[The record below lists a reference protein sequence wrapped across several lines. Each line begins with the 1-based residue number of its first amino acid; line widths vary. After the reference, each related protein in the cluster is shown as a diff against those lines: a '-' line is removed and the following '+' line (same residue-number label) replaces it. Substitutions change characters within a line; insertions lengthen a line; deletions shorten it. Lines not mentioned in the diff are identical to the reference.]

1 MSENSAAVDLAVGK
15 STIRRRILALLM
27 AEPDLRLHLRE
38 VQRRALTSP
47 GTASRELARL
57 VAAGLVERDAEGNQV
72 YFRATSSPLA
82 TVIRTMLAVP
92 AVSLPETERSPEQT
106 PAELA
111 DQPETKSTLRLLRN
125 EVLEPEPVR
134 PPRTIQ
140 ASRSPQKGPPRPDA
154 IGLTVARRLAQVLR
168 PLYGDRLAGVY
179 LYGARARGDSKPDS
193 DVEVL
198 VVLESIERY
207 GEELERTSATCASL
221 SLEFDLVV
229 SRVLIS
235 ENTWK
240 NRTDGQLLAVRS
252 EVVPL

>member
-1 MSENSAAVDLAVGK
+1 MQA
-15 STIRRRILALLM
+15 
-27 AEPDLRLHLRE
+27 P
-38 VQRRALTSP
+38 
-47 GTASRELARL
+47 
-57 VAAGLVERDAEGNQV
+57 
-72 YFRATSSPLA
+72 
-82 TVIRTMLAVP
+82 VP
-92 AVSLPETERSPEQT
+92 I
-106 PAELA
+106 A
-111 DQPETKSTLRLLRN
+111 DQPEPKSTLRLLK
-125 EVLEPEPVR
+125 LEDGEQEPAR

-140 ASRSPQKGPPRPDA
+140 ASRSTQKGPPRPDA

-168 PLYGDRLAGVY
+168 PLYGDRLAGIY

-198 VVLESIERY
+198 VVLDSIERY

-235 ENTWK
+235 ENTWRD
-240 NRTDGQLLAVRS
+240 RTDGRLLAVRS